1 MSAHKG
7 RAYEMREAP
16 GYQPIIPGVV
26 APRRRSVLLT
36 HSHWLNHAMLPSPDA
51 VLSQEG
57 VVIHNSA
64 REVAP
69 LRRPPHI
76 DAPPHQ
82 LVGEKRPGALC
93 EERGGCVS
101 PKGSTPPGDG

>member
-1 MSAHKG
+1 M
-7 RAYEMREAP
+7 
-16 GYQPIIPGVV
+16 Q
-26 APRRRSVLLT
+26 L
-36 HSHWLNHAMLPSPDA
+36 SPDA

-93 EERGGCVS
+93 EGGGEGMGYQKKGRAPAVPWHS
-101 PKGSTPPGDG
+101 PGPCEGSSGAAGQAAMR